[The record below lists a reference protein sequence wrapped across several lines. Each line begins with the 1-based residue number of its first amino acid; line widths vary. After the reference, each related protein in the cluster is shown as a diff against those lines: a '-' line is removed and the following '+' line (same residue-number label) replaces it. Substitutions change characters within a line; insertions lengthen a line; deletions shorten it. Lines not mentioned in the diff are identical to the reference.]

1 MKHEHKLYPEWT
13 VRHRFQHE
21 FKAYIT
27 QSKEYKQYNQR
38 PYTWADSSRGND
50 YSPASFEV
58 EPMVAIHLPEA
69 QFKYLM
75 AQSGRIDRLEAD
87 AEHTGHIWR
96 TQFKE
101 QQIRAANPAV
111 QHAYD
116 QYKMLLELVRK

>member
-1 MKHEHKLYPEWT
+1 MEHKLYPDYT
-13 VRHRFQHE
+13 AQDRFKHE

-38 PYTWADSSRGND
+38 PYTWSDSSRGND

-58 EPMVAIHLPEA
+58 EPMVAIHLPET

-75 AQSGRIDRLEAD
+75 AQGGRIDRLEAD
-87 AEHTGHIWR
+87 AEHSRQMQGC
-96 TQFKE
+96 QQKE

-111 QHAYD
+111 QLAYD